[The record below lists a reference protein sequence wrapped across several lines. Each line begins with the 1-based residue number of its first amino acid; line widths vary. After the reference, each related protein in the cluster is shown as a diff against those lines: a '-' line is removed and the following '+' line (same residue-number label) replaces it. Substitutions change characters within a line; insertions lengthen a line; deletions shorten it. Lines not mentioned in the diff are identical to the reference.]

1 MPPRFLAPLLIL
13 LALAVR
19 AGAQVVVLDNFNA
32 GTATGS
38 VRAGTS
44 WVNNVTPGAAAI
56 TVGGSALNDNGWGA
70 TGQNINAANLNFLSV
85 TAQRDAGHAASSFVI
100 QFEDRNLNTQVF
112 SVSATAFAIGS
123 LTQIQIPLTSWSG
136 TFDRSRI
143 VSWSIGGGSVGT
155 TAFRMTFDH
164 LALTAGSD
172 PGAATAPTVTGSFGP
187 ITRALG
193 ESVTFT
199 VTATGSAPFTYQW
212 LKNNEPVPDA
222 TAATLT
228 LGNLL
233 ATDAGT
239 YTVRV
244 GNAAGSVTSSAF
256 TLSVTAAPAT
266 VTLGNLAQTYTGTPR
281 PITATTSPAGL
292 PVAINYAGGGANP
305 PTSAGSYAVVAT
317 INHPAYS
324 GRAEGTLVIARAPQS
339 ITFGALPTTLQV
351 GTTTTLTATAS
362 SGGAV
367 TFALA
372 SGPADLNG
380 STLTPRA
387 ATAITVRAT
396 QAGDANH
403 LPASVDLSFTTA
415 KQNQSITF
423 PAFNAPEGSAT
434 TPLAAAATSNLPVQF
449 SVVTGPAQL
458 AGAVLSVTGSGL
470 VIVRASQPGND
481 TFNAA
486 PHVDRAFVAVGPP
499 PAPTAPVIA
508 RAPATQTVAVG
519 SPLAL
524 GVEVTGSAPFTYQW
538 FKDNTAIPGAT
549 GASFALA
556 RAAATDAG
564 AYHVVVNNAAGNVRS
579 AAATVTVSNTP
590 APTSRLANFSTRAR
604 AANDDQVAIAGF
616 AISGST
622 PKPVLI
628 RAVGPALAQFGL
640 TDFIPLPTL
649 ELFQGATRLAVNTGW
664 SNQANSAAVA
674 AAAAQAGAFALG
686 AGTADSA
693 LLATLA
699 PGSYTAV
706 ISASDRR
713 AGVGLI
719 EVYDLSAPAAGQQI
733 ANLSIRATA
742 GTDADTLIVGIVVQ
756 GTGSRRLLVRAIG
769 PGLGQFGVSGFLA
782 RPQLAVFSGANE
794 LARNTGWS
802 TAPNAGTLGSI
813 AAQVGAFPLASG
825 SADSAV
831 LVELAPGNYTAQV
844 SGPAGTSG
852 VALVE
857 VYEAP

>member
-1 MPPRFLAPLLIL
+1 MPPRFLATL
-13 LALAVR
+13 LALLAVALR
-19 AGAQVVVLDNFNA
+19 TEAQVVVLDNFNA
-32 GTATGS
+32 GSATGS
-38 VRAGTS
+38 VRTGTS
-44 WVNNVTPGAAAI
+44 WVNNVTPGASAV

-85 TAQRDAGHAASSFVI
+85 TAQRDAGHAAPSFVI

-123 LTQIQIPLTSWSG
+123 LTAVQIPLASWSG
-136 TFDRSRI
+136 TFDRSQI

-164 LALTAGSD
+164 LALSASSD
-172 PGAATAPTVTGSFGP
+172 PGAATAPSVTGSFGP
-187 ITRALG
+187 TARALG
-193 ESVTFT
+193 ESVTFS
-199 VTATGSAPFTYQW
+199 VTASGSAPFTYQW
-212 LKNNEPVPDA
+212 LKNNTPVPDA

-228 LGNLL
+228 LGNLV

-256 TLSVTAAPAT
+256 TLTVTATPAT
-266 VTLGNLAQTYTGTPR
+266 ITLGSLAQTYTGTPR

-292 PVAINYAGGGANP
+292 PVVVNYAGGGTNA

-317 INHPAYS
+317 INHPTYS

-339 ITFGALPTTLQV
+339 IAFGALPTTLQV
-351 GTTTTLTATAS
+351 GTATTLTATSS
-362 SGGAV
+362 SGGPVA
-367 TFALA
+367 FALA

-396 QAGDANH
+396 QAGDANF

-415 KQNQSITF
+415 KQNQSLTF
-423 PAFNAPEGSAT
+423 PAFNAPVGSDT
-434 TPLAAAATSNLPVQF
+434 VTLAATSTSNLPVQF

-486 PHVDRAFVAVGPP
+486 PHLDRSFVASGPP
-499 PAPTAPVIA
+499 PAPTAPTIA
-508 RAPATQTVAVG
+508 RGPASLSIAVG
-519 SPLAL
+519 APLAL
-524 GVEVTGSAPFTYQW
+524 TVEIAGTAPFTYQW
-538 FKDNTAIPGAT
+538 FKDNTAIAGAT
-549 GASFALA
+549 AATFTLA
-556 RAAATDAG
+556 RATAADAG
-564 AYHVVVNNAAGNVRS
+564 AYHVVVTNAAGNARS
-579 AAATVTVSNTP
+579 PAATISVSTTP

-616 AISGST
+616 AIAGNT

-640 TDFIPLPTL
+640 TDFIPAPTL
-649 ELFQGATRLAVNTGW
+649 ELFQGSTRLAVNTGW
-664 SNQANSAAVA
+664 SNQTNAAAVA
-674 AAAAQAGAFALG
+674 AAATQAGAFALG
-686 AGTADSA
+686 SGTADSA

-719 EVYDLSAPAAGQQI
+719 EVYDLSTPAAGQQI

-756 GTGSRRLLVRAIG
+756 GTGSRRMLVRAVG

-782 RPQLAVFSGANE
+782 RPQLAVFSGTNE
-794 LARNTGWS
+794 LARNNGWS
-802 TAPNAGTLGSI
+802 TAPNSNALAQAAG
-813 AAQVGAFPLASG
+813 QVGAFPLAAG

-844 SGPAGTSG
+844 SGPAGTGG